1 MTRLD
6 WFWLGLLSFLWGA
19 AYLLIDLALR
29 GFAPT
34 FVVLGRVVLAAIVLV
49 PLAVRRGVLAP
60 LWQHPILVVVTA
72 LAQST
77 VPLLLLTF
85 GQRELSAGLTG
96 IIIGSQPLFV
106 AVLALRFDPSERP
119 QGIRGAAGLMVGFAG
134 LVLLFG
140 ADLDGGRSLL
150 GGVLVTIAAASYAVG
165 SLLIHRKLEFAEPLG
180 VATAAMLVST
190 TVLLVPGFLAIPH
203 SRPDLLPLGALI
215 TLGVICT
222 GFTLT
227 VFYRLIARAGPA
239 RAALAF
245 YLSPGVAVML
255 GRLLLDEPL
264 TASTVTGLV
273 AVVGGSVLA
282 ANRVCIE
289 A

>member
-29 GFAPT
+29 GFSPT
-34 FVVLGRVVLAAIVLV
+34 FVVLGRVALAAIVLV
-49 PLAVRRGVLAP
+49 PLAVRRGVLIA
-60 LWQHPILVVVTA
+60 LRQHPILVVVTA

-96 IIIGSQPLFV
+96 IIIGAQPLFV
-106 AVLALRFDPSERP
+106 AVLAFRFDASERP
-119 QGIRGAAGLMVGFAG
+119 QGVRGAVGLLVGFAG

-140 ADLDGGRSLL
+140 AELGGGRSLF
-150 GGVLVTIAAASYAVG
+150 GGVLVTMAAVSYAVG

-180 VATAAMLVST
+180 VATAAMLVTT
-190 TVLLVPGFLAIPH
+190 TVVLVPGLLTAPH
-203 SRPDLLPLGALI
+203 SRPDMLPLGALI
-215 TLGVICT
+215 ALGVICT

-245 YLSPGVAVML
+245 YLSPGVAVVL
-255 GRLLLDEPL
+255 GWLLLDERL
-264 TASTVTGLV
+264 SASTVMGLV

-282 ANRVCIE
+282 AHRVRIE

>member
-49 PLAVRRGVLAP
+49 PLALRRRVLAP
-60 LWQHPILVVVTA
+60 LRQHPILVVVTA

-77 VPLLLLTF
+77 APLLLLTF

-96 IIIGSQPLFV
+96 IIIGAQPLFV

-119 QGIRGAAGLMVGFAG
+119 QGIRGAVGLLVGFAG

-140 ADLDGGRSLL
+140 ADLGGGRSLL

-165 SLLIHRKLEFAEPLG
+165 SLLIHRKLAFAEPLG

-190 TVLLVPGFLAIPH
+190 TVLLVPGLLAAPH
-203 SRPDLLPLGALI
+203 GRPDTLPLAALVA
-215 TLGVICT
+215 LGVICT

-245 YLSPGVAVML
+245 YLSPGVAVVL
-255 GRLLLDEPL
+255 GWLLLDEPL
-264 TASTVTGLV
+264 TATTVTGLV

-282 ANRVCIE
+282 ANRVRIE